1 MKNVRNADD
10 YLAWIKSVIAL
21 CPEVVNVT
29 IIREESETDKG
40 LWRYRLTLK
49 DGSFLEIFEFLQIA
63 SGQVEIIKYS
73 FHWQTENRELIK
85 RWDNAPH
92 HPEISTYPHHVHDG
106 SEDSVFPYLPV
117 DIEEILRQISE
128 HIKSQLS

>member
-21 CPEVVNVT
+21 CQEVVNVT
-29 IIREESETDKG
+29 IIREESQTDKG

-49 DGSFLEIFEFLQIA
+49 DGSLLEMFEFLQIA

-73 FHWQTENRELIK
+73 FHWQTENREL
-85 RWDNAPH
+85 R
-92 HPEISTYPHHVHDG
+92 G
-106 SEDSVFPYLPV
+106 CL
-117 DIEEILRQISE
+117 
-128 HIKSQLS
+128 KSYG

>member
-1 MKNVRNADD
+1 MKNVKNADD

-21 CPEVVNVT
+21 CPEVVNLT
-29 IIREESETDKG
+29 ILREEAQTDKG

-49 DGSFLEIFEFLQIA
+49 DGSFLEMFEFFKIA
-63 SGQVEIIKYS
+63 SGQIEIIKYS
-73 FHWQTENRELIK
+73 FHWQKENGLIK

-92 HPEISTYPHHVHDG
+92 HPEIETYPHHLHDG

-117 DIEEILRQISE
+117 DIEEILKQVSK

>member
-29 IIREESETDKG
+29 IIREESQTDKG

-49 DGSFLEIFEFLQIA
+49 DGSFLEMFEFLQIA
-63 SGQVEIIKYS
+63 SGQVEIIQYS
-73 FHWQTENRELIK
+73 LLLINCFFSTRFEWKNLSVYSMFHALNI
-85 RWDNAPH
+85 
-92 HPEISTYPHHVHDG
+92 
-106 SEDSVFPYLPV
+106 
-117 DIEEILRQISE
+117 
-128 HIKSQLS
+128 

>member
-1 MKNVRNADD
+1 MKNVKNADD

-21 CPEVVNVT
+21 CPEVVNLT
-29 IIREESETDKG
+29 ILREEAQTDKG
-40 LWRYRLTLK
+40 LWRYRLILK
-49 DGSFLEIFEFLQIA
+49 DGSFLEMFEFFKIA

-73 FHWQTENRELIK
+73 FHWQTKNRELIK

-92 HPEISTYPHHVHDG
+92 HPEIETYPHHG

-117 DIEEILRQISE
+117 DIEEILKQVSK